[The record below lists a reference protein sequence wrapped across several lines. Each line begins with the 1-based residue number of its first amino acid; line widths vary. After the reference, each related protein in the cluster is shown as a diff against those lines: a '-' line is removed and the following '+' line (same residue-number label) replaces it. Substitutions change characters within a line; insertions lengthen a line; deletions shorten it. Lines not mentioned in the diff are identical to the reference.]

1 MRRQLLMRTAVGSL
15 LALAACAD
23 RDTTTVSN
31 DPNERITLTEQSAPN
46 AGPGNGKALLFPVPR
61 EASVLLLA
69 RP

>member
-23 RDTTTVSN
+23 RDTTVSN